1 MSLAWACSIECSWL
15 WFAPIDVPCSG
26 LVMQRSLAWGC
37 SIGNHSFVP
46 APVEASLARVC
57 SHGGSLAQ
65 ACSSRGPWFGPDT
78 SKVSGSGLLLWWSL
92 LCTCSC
98 GGCCLRSAPVEVAG
112 SGLLP
117 RRSLAQSYS
126 RRGPWLRPVPVK
138 VPGLGLS
145 PVRRGLWLGPVPLVV
160 SPFYLFLQKSLA
172 RACSSGGSWI
182 RPDNTEV
189 PDSDL
194 VPQRSNRGPWLRSL
208 NFSSSILLYKSF
220 PKHCFKHT
228 LSIRYLILCHYCEL
242 RYFSRSDLF
251 PTGDIFGNA
260 LLNSQICSKFSRYI
274 LDCFLIK
281 FQF

>member
-1 MSLAWACSIECSWL
+1 MSLARAWSCRDLWL
-15 WFAPIDVPCSG
+15 EDAPLAITPLYLLLWRPHLQGSVPMEGRWLRPAPAEVPDLG
-26 LVMQRSLAWGC
+26 LIPQRSLARAFSFG
-37 SIGNHSFVP
+37 GHSFVP
-46 APVEASLARVC
+46 AL
-57 SHGGSLAQ
+57 
-65 ACSSRGPWFGPDT
+65 
-78 SKVSGSGLLLWWSL
+78 
-92 LCTCSC
+92 
-98 GGCCLRSAPVEVAG
+98 VEVAG

-117 RRSLAQSYS
+117 WRSLAQSYS

-145 PVRRGLWLGPVPLVV
+145 PVCRGLWLGPVPLVV

-194 VPQRSNRGPWLRSL
+194 VPQRYNRGPWLRPL